1 MEALLIERIDCEQ
14 NTIRIHDQLGLRT
27 PMNIGAANLTM
38 LAFMKETQRDQITNT
53 LVPKEDMISF
63 FEQLKK

>member
-1 MEALLIERIDCEQ
+1 MLIERVDCEQ
-14 NTIRIHDQLGLRT
+14 NTIRIHDQLSLRI
-27 PMNIGAANLTM
+27 PMNIGAADLTM
-38 LAFMKETQRDQITNT
+38 LAFMTEAQKDQITNT